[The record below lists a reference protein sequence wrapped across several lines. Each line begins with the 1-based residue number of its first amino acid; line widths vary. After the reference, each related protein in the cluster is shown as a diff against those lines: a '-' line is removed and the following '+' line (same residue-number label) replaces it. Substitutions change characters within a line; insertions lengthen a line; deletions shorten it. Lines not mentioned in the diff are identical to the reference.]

1 MEHPYQLYA
10 VEFTESDQ
18 MRLTGFSCGDEAWSR
33 HVAEWIRGSDV
44 VNSMQRGTKF
54 WLFENADGEIV
65 GFGSVGRTRWRWPLP
80 DGSYTPILL
89 IPMLGLD
96 SRFQGQPTDP
106 EWRFSVQ
113 IMSHLIHAA
122 ARAVARGA
130 TVGHAQRLVGLN
142 GSFREFARDQ
152 VLREMRFRVDS
163 GSLAPQRP
171 AGDEALDRRRF
182 LSGL

>member
-122 ARAVARGA
+122 RAVARGA

-142 GSFREFARDQ
+142 GSFRELRAIKFYEKCGFELIPGVLLRNDQ
-152 VLREMRFRVDS
+152 RVMK
-163 GSLAPQRP
+163 LWI
-171 AGDEALDRRRF
+171 GDAF
-182 LSGL
+182 